1 MRFVVHC
8 MTKKTGSGPNWL
20 GVDFGTS
27 NSAAAYLSG
36 SEVVHVELEAGRDT
50 IPTALFFDVHEKQ
63 ILSGSSANQALLD
76 GLDGR
81 YMRALKSVL
90 GTALMRE
97 RRMLLGRRT
106 DFFEVITEFLRQL
119 KTSAEASAGM
129 AFDHVVAG
137 RPVYF
142 HKRDTDRDAQAQ
154 ADLKAC
160 YLKAG
165 FSSVEFM
172 FEPEAAA
179 LASAGGAPAGTVG
192 LVVDIGGG
200 TSDFTLFQS
209 RRDGIK
215 ILSSNGLRVGGT
227 DFDRQISFDHF
238 MPLVGRGHDLK
249 RRLPDGIIQAPA
261 HIFGEL
267 STWEKIPFLYDKKT
281 EMFAEGLLRDAVDPT
296 IFSRLVKILHMR
308 LGHDLAFLAEDTK
321 FSYNQRA
328 EKSLVDLSLIEP
340 GLTTPLS
347 IDGFDKSLS
356 KFGEQIAEVIRETLE
371 SGQIAVNDIER
382 VITVGGSSSMSIV
395 TEAIADCLPNIRI
408 QQGDV
413 FTSIVDGLAMATKKY
428 EDL

>member
-1 MRFVVHC
+1 M
-8 MTKKTGSGPNWL
+8 SNWL

-27 NSAAAYLSG
+27 NSAAAYMADG
-36 SEVVHVELEAGRDT
+36 GVVHVELEAGRDT
-50 IPTALFFDVHEKQ
+50 IPTALFFDVHEKE
-63 ILSGSSANQALLD
+63 ILSGTSANKALLG

-97 RRMLLGRRT
+97 QRMLLGRRT

-119 KTSAEASAGM
+119 KARAEVSAGVS
-129 AFDHVVAG
+129 FDHVVAG

-142 HKRDTDRDAQAQ
+142 HKRDADRDAKAQ
-154 ADLKAC
+154 SDLKAC
-160 YLKAG
+160 YLGAG

-179 LASAGGAPAGTVG
+179 LASAGGAPEGTVG

-209 RRDGIK
+209 QREGIK
-215 ILSSNGLRVGGT
+215 ILASNGLRVGGT

-238 MPLVGRGHDLK
+238 MPLLGRGRNLK

-267 STWEKIPFLYDKKT
+267 SSWEKIPFLYDKKT
-281 EMFAEGLLRDAVDPT
+281 ELFAAGLLRDAVEPE
-296 IFSRLVKILHMR
+296 IFSRLVRVLHGR
-308 LGHDLAFLAEDTK
+308 LGHDLAFLAEEAK
-321 FSYNQRA
+321 FSYNQGRA
-328 EKSLVDLSLIEP
+328 QSVVDLSLIEP

-347 IDGFDKSLS
+347 ADSFDNSLA
-356 KFGEQIAEVIRETLE
+356 KFGAQIAEVILETLE
-371 SGQIAVNDIER
+371 SGKVAVDDIER

-395 TEAIADCLPNIRI
+395 TDAIAACLPNIRI

-413 FTSIVDGLAMATKKY
+413 FTSIVDGLAMATKKHG
-428 EDL
+428 DA